1 MKSSIVLLVLFL
13 GVNLTACDKVVAD
26 KTPET
31 MVMPAP
37 IAVPATGQPKDDG
50 TKVIPSNPDGST
62 TITIPPPKAN
72 MPPDIVPEPST
83 IKPYN

>member
-1 MKSSIVLLVLFL
+1 
-13 GVNLTACDKVVAD
+13 
-26 KTPET
+26 